1 MSKKLLDTTFLIHY
15 WGGRER
21 AESYLEANEASSDFL
36 TTTLNLQEIAIGLEF
51 SGDLDPVT
59 VGTVFDWVE
68 FVPFEP
74 KHAYEAARLE
84 TTIRRDDSINGDK
97 LNELTADVL
106 IAAVGKH
113 RNATIV
119 TENVEDFELIDGV
132 DVESY

>member
-21 AESYLEANEASSDFL
+21 TESYLEANEASSEFL

-51 SGDLDPVT
+51 SDDLDPVT
-59 VGTVFDWVE
+59 VETVFDWIE

-84 TTIRRDDSINGDK
+84 TAVRRDDSINGDK
-97 LNELTADVL
+97 VNELTADIL

-113 RNATIV
+113 CDATIV
-119 TENVEDFELIDGV
+119 TKNTDDFELLDGI